1 MIAAARHAGWADPA
15 GLPAPAVQGIAR
27 LPVFAPKQL
36 CLGASIVAIGA
47 FDGVH
52 RGHQKVIGSAVAS
65 ARQRGCPSLVY
76 TFDVPPKAYFAGA
89 RVITPVAEKMH
100 KIAGLGVSC
109 AVVAPFDRDYAA
121 RSPEDFMAELAL
133 LNPLEIWVGADFRFG
148 ARSAGDVALLASA
161 FTVRVV
167 DAVRCEQ
174 GEVISS
180 SRIRQLLGG
189 DPAAA
194 RRLLASD

>member
-1 MIAAARHAGWADPA
+1 MIAAARQAGHS
-15 GLPAPAVQGIAR
+15 GFRVPAVPTPAR
-27 LPVFAPKQL
+27 LPVFPPRQL
-36 CLGASIVAIGA
+36 SLDASVVAIGA

-76 TFDVPPKAYFAGA
+76 TFDVPPKAFFAGA
-89 RVITPVAEKMH
+89 RVITPVAEKMR

-109 AVVAPFDRDYAA
+109 AVVASFDRAYAA
-121 RSPEDFMAELAL
+121 RTAEDFMAELAL

-148 ARSAGDVALLASA
+148 AKSAGDVALLASA

-167 DAVRCEQ
+167 DAVRCDR

-194 RRLLASD
+194 RHLLAID